1 MKYVRNYLSFKII
14 FYRKK
19 RYPISF
25 KGMFNIIIDQF
36 NIGQVDEYN
45 DPGGV
50 DYNDPSVIKSHK
62 CQVIGT

>member
-1 MKYVRNYLSFKII
+1 MKYVRNRLSFEII
-14 FYRKK
+14 FTGKK
-19 RYPISF
+19 RYPIRF

-45 DPGGV
+45 APGDV
-50 DYNDPSVIKSHK
+50 DYNDPSVIKSLK